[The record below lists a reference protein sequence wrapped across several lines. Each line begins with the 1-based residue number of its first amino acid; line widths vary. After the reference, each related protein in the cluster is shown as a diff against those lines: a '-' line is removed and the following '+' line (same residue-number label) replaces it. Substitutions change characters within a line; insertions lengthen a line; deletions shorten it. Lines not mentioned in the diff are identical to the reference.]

1 MTLSIALPTGALQ
14 SGALDLMT
22 RAGVARLDAR
32 DVGRRL
38 LHERDGLRVV
48 FVRPSDVPAYVDHGA
63 ADLGVVGKD
72 VLWEQAGGHYELV
85 DLGFGACR
93 LVVAVAEG
101 SQLREPETWPP
112 LLRVA
117 TKYPRAT
124 SGFMAGLGQAVEIVR
139 LNGSVE
145 LAPQVGLADAIVDL
159 TSSGRTLRDN
169 RLRIVAVVGDSTA
182 RLIANQASLKTRSD
196 AMQEIVARIRKAV
209 EMADVGARR
218 ASPSLGRR
226 SGP

>member
-1 MTLSIALPTGALQ
+1 MKLAIALPTGALQ
-14 SGALDLMT
+14 NGALDLMA
-22 RAGVARLDAR
+22 RAGLARLDAA

-38 LHERDGLRVV
+38 LHERNGLRVV

-63 ADLGVVGKD
+63 VDLGVVGKD

-85 DLGFGACR
+85 DLAFGACR
-93 LVVAVAEG
+93 LVVAVAER
-101 SQLREPETWPP
+101 SELRGPETWPP

-124 SGFMAGLGQAVEIVR
+124 AEFMGGLGQAVEIVR

-145 LAPQVGLADAIVDL
+145 LAPQVGLTDAIVDL

-169 RLRIVAVVGDSTA
+169 RLRVVAEVGESTA

-196 AMQEIVARIRKAV
+196 AMQEIVASIRRAV
-209 EMADVGARR
+209 EHG
-218 ASPSLGRR
+218 S
-226 SGP
+226 